1 MICVSDGTLGEILNT
16 IIKKVINIWKDVPPV
31 TVNVVNDKDFLVTLN
46 ELLSG
51 SRTVLDIGCGVGE
64 TLKEFCCPIKIGV
77 DAHRPYLE
85 HAKCGEQFIKLNFRA
100 ERLSELFLPKSLDSV
115 TLIDVIEHFEKEV
128 AWDVLRQVEEI
139 AAKKVIV
146 FTPRGFFQQLDVDH
160 YGLGGE
166 SFQRH
171 RSGWEIEDF
180 QQRGYNIV
188 VFKEFHDQKN
198 KAFLEVYG
206 EDADPIDALL
216 AWKDCSIASVQK

>member
-1 MICVSDGTLGEILNT
+1 M
-16 IIKKVINIWKDVPPV
+16 
-31 TVNVVNDKDFLVTLN
+31 TVNIVNHKDFLDTIN
-46 ELLSG
+46 ELLSD
-51 SRTVLDIGCGVGE
+51 SRTVLDVGCGVGE
-64 TLKEFCCPIKIGV
+64 TLGKLCCPIRIGV

-85 HAKCGEQFIKLNFRA
+85 NAKSGEQFLKINFTA

-139 AAKKVIV
+139 ATKRVIV

-171 RSGWEIEDF
+171 RSGWEVEDF
-180 QQRGYNIV
+180 QNHGYHIII
-188 VFKEFHDQKN
+188 FSKFHDQKN
-198 KAFLEVYG
+198 KAFLQVYG
-206 EDADPIDALL
+206 KNAEPIDALL
-216 AWKDCSIASVQK
+216 AWRDCRL

>member
-1 MICVSDGTLGEILNT
+1 
-16 IIKKVINIWKDVPPV
+16 V
-31 TVNVVNDKDFLVTLN
+31 TVNVVNHKDFLVKIN
-46 ELLSG
+46 ELLSD
-51 SRTVLDIGCGVGE
+51 SCTVLDIGCGVGE
-64 TLKEFCCPIKIGV
+64 TLKDFSCPIKIGV

-85 HAKCGEQFIKLNFRA
+85 HTKHGEKYIRLNYMA
-100 ERLSELFLPKSLDSV
+100 ERLSELFLPKSLDCV

-180 QQRGYNIV
+180 QNRGYNVV
-188 VFKEFHDQKN
+188 VFSKFHDQRN
-198 KAFLEVYG
+198 LAFVQVYG
-206 EDADPIDALL
+206 KGAEPIDALL
-216 AWKDCSIASVQK
+216 AWKDCRL